1 MSSYERVNEPTP
13 AGGDYSEINYLNDD
27 NDVVDSSEAKKCVIR
42 ECKADGTL
50 IMEHWEFVP
59 TKRDMD
65 MVHYVHTAAESAEG
79 VVNDLTQFD

>member
-1 MSSYERVNEPTP
+1 MGRSLWCTGSSPGR
-13 AGGDYSEINYLNDD
+13 I
-27 NDVVDSSEAKKCVIR
+27 
-42 ECKADGTL
+42 
-50 IMEHWEFVP
+50 VP